1 MDNEDRKILT
11 EFLGECWFAKPSN
24 HFEACCCG
32 DCLDYRQCNRTFD
45 TWEDFGALINKIAS
59 QDKWEDFLDS
69 CADSTMGYF
78 KNVVVSEDMYYG
90 FRFVGAL
97 IDKDYFPILVLE
109 AIKEGVLT

>member
-45 TWEDFGALINKIAS
+45 TWEDFGALLETIAKKTEVDAFELWLWK
-59 QDKWEDFLDS
+59 Q
-69 CADSTMGYF
+69 GYSIS
-78 KNVVVSEDMYYG
+78 N
-90 FRFVGAL
+90 
-97 IDKDYFPILVLE
+97 IDTHNGPLSVLK
-109 AIKEGVLT
+109 AIKEGVL